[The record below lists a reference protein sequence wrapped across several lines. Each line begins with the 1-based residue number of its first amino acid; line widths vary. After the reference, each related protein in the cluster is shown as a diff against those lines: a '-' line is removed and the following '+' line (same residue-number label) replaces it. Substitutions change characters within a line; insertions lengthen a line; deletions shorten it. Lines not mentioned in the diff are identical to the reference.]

1 MALFGRDSLLS
12 SYMSLLVD
20 STLAVGTLQTLATIK
35 GTKVDPDSEE
45 EPGRIPH
52 EVRLGVTAGLALGG
66 TAYYGTA
73 DATPLFVSS
82 WVSSAVGDCRDDI
95 IDSLLP
101 HADRALE
108 WMEKY
113 GDRDGDGFV
122 EYLRPNPHGLLNQG
136 WKDSWDG
143 INFADGRMAEPPIAL
158 CEVQG
163 YVYAA
168 YVARSLLARSAGD
181 TATEQHWAERAAS
194 AEGGLQREVLAAGQ
208 GLFRHRAGQGQ
219 ESG

>member
-1 MALFGRDSLLS
+1 MALLR
-12 SYMSLLVD
+12 
-20 STLAVGTLQTLATIK
+20 
-35 GTKVDPDSEE
+35 
-45 EPGRIPH
+45 
-52 EVRLGVTAGLALGG
+52 GLALGG

-73 DATPLFVSS
+73 DATPLFVSVLS
-82 WVSSAVGDCRDDI
+82 ELSRWGLGGDI
-95 IDSLLP
+95 IESLLP

-108 WMEKY
+108 WIEHF

-168 YVARSLLARSAGD
+168 YMGRSLLARSAGD
-181 TATEQHWAERAAS
+181 TALEHKWAERAAS
-194 AEGGLQREVLAAGQ
+194 LKAVVQRAVLAAREGV
-208 GLFRHRAGQGQ
+208 FRHRAGQGQ
-219 ESG
+219 AAGGLLHLKHGPLPLGRDCR